1 MKVIIYKN
9 PVMSAVILNIISL
22 IIVIFSISEKAYVL
36 QVLVILVGLANRKI
50 IDNGE
55 NIDKQKK
62 VTIYVSFFLMLSI
75 FISYSI
81 YIIYHY

>member
-9 PVMSAVILNIISL
+9 PVMLAVILNIISL
-22 IIVIFSISEKAYVL
+22 IIVIFSISKKVYVL
-36 QVLVILVGLANRKI
+36 QVLVILVGLANRMI

-62 VTIYVSFFLMLSI
+62 IIIYVSFFLMLSI
-75 FISYSI
+75 YISYSI
-81 YIIYHY
+81 YKIYNY

>member
-22 IIVIFSISEKAYVL
+22 IIVIFSISEKAYAL

-62 VTIYVSFFLMLSI
+62 IVIYVSFFLILSI

-81 YIIYHY
+81 YIIYNY